1 MLLSEQEKLLEKL
14 EALRQADHLQQ
25 HNHQH
30 ASLEFAPKKVLEIDH
45 TNGSVNSSGDG
56 SGWTEVSVTPQVME
70 MKQASE
76 AGLRDNCRLLLRN
89 LDTGA
94 LMCQTRVRCSQGY
107 HDIHTCACRAP
118 PHVSRRSS
126 WSFAESHRR
135 RQRAHP
141 HTRIRHWNSGER
153 HQHHHF
159 NPSLVMQRLNP

>member
-1 MLLSEQEKLLEKL
+1 MEKL
-14 EALRQADHLQQ
+14 EALRQADHLQK

-76 AGLRDNCRLLLRN
+76 AGLRDNCRLLFFVYNSLVYYNRTLLQADLAAKSIRRFLRN

-94 LMCQTRVRCSQGY
+94 LTP
-107 HDIHTCACRAP
+107 RAMF
-118 PHVSRRSS
+118 SGLSRSS
-126 WSFAESHRR
+126 HLCLQAP
-135 RQRAHP
+135 A
-141 HTRIRHWNSGER
+141 TRSA
-153 HQHHHF
+153 
-159 NPSLVMQRLNP
+159 PQRLVFPRKSSTPPTCSPSYPHSSLAYR

>member
-25 HNHQH
+25 HNHHH

-76 AGLRDNCRLLLRN
+76 AGLRDNCRLLL
-89 LDTGA
+89 
-94 LMCQTRVRCSQGY
+94 
-107 HDIHTCACRAP
+107 
-118 PHVSRRSS
+118 
-126 WSFAESHRR
+126 
-135 RQRAHP
+135 
-141 HTRIRHWNSGER
+141 
-153 HQHHHF
+153 F
-159 NPSLVMQRLNP
+159 NYNFPCVL